1 MSNDMKTENNS
12 YKILVIDDDESIRK
26 TLTNYLKKLNFNVYS
41 ASNGS
46 EGIEIAQK
54 EIPDLVITD
63 IKMPKADGFEVLK
76 KVKEID
82 SHIHVIMI
90 TAFDDMSSTV
100 KAMQQGAYDYI
111 EKPLEIDK
119 LKITISRALENK
131 KMSEQLTSFITVE
144 TEEYQSENTL
154 IGKSSVMKDVYKKIG
169 QTTTSRVTVLLEGE
183 SGTGKELVA
192 RAIHY
197 SGITKDKPFVPVN
210 CTALTESLLESELF
224 GHVKGAFTGSIR
236 DKKGKFELAGEGT
249 IFLDEISEISPNL
262 QVQLL
267 RVLQQKEFE
276 RVGGETLIP
285 IKARIIAAT
294 NKDLNALVSDGEF
307 REDLYFRLKVVSINL
322 PPLRERLDDVP
333 FLVSHF
339 LAKIN
344 NELHKNVTKVP
355 EDVMEMLKN
364 HYWVGNVRELE
375 NTLMQAVVLSS
386 DDILNKENILLRKP
400 EPGEIKDEVQFITL
414 AENEKNHIKKVL
426 DAVQWDKNK
435 AYKILGISLPTL
447 YSKIISCHRLMISPH
462 NNF

>member
-1 MSNDMKTENNS
+1 MSSELNREDNPARRD
-12 YKILVIDDDESIRK
+12 KILVIDDDESIRK
-26 TLTNYLKKLNFNVYS
+26 TLTNYLKKLDYNVFS
-41 ASNGS
+41 ASNGL

-63 IKMPKADGFEVLK
+63 IKMPRADGFEVLK
-76 KVKEID
+76 KVKAID

-131 KMSEQLTSFITVE
+131 KMSEQLASFITVE

-154 IGKSSVMKDVYKKIG
+154 IGKSSVMKVVYKKIG
-169 QTTTSRVTVLLEGE
+169 QTTTSRVTVLIEGE

-197 SGITKDKPFVPVN
+197 SGITKDKPFIPVN

-236 DKKGKFELAGEGT
+236 DKQGKFELAGEGT

-285 IKARIIAAT
+285 VKARIIAAT
-294 NKDLNALVSDGEF
+294 NKDLNQLVREGKF
-307 REDLYFRLKVVSINL
+307 REDLYFRLKV
-322 PPLRERLDDVP
+322 
-333 FLVSHF
+333 F
-339 LAKIN
+339 
-344 NELHKNVTKVP
+344 
-355 EDVMEMLKN
+355 
-364 HYWVGNVRELE
+364 
-375 NTLMQAVVLSS
+375 
-386 DDILNKENILLRKP
+386 
-400 EPGEIKDEVQFITL
+400 
-414 AENEKNHIKKVL
+414 
-426 DAVQWDKNK
+426 
-435 AYKILGISLPTL
+435 
-447 YSKIISCHRLMISPH
+447 
-462 NNF
+462 